1 MPRVS
6 EEMTAKMKQHGD
18 APLLDST
25 FVAVTGFEALA
36 EQTQGSKG
44 TYLSSPVDAWK
55 LHGPFT
61 VAL

>member
-6 EEMTAKMKQHGD
+6 DEMTAKMLRHGD
-18 APLLDST
+18 APLLDSV
-25 FVAVTGFEALA
+25 FIPVTGHEALA